1 MIKEIIAVLLLLGI
15 FTAVLIS
22 RTKDTKPSYGK
33 LVLAIGIPVL
43 FDFVTL
49 TVLNFVTLTVL
60 KFAGSNSLFMAFD
73 IIRWVLISV
82 IHMWACCFI
91 YQTITNNVY
100 SVMEIWKHDFRIW
113 NVIACVGILLG
124 VGVTV
129 GENWMIQQELKIYT
143 QMLSQDSVSFL
154 QVLGGMESF
163 NGLIRILE
171 MIRNVLEVLV
181 IGSMMVPALL
191 HKKPEESME

>member
-15 FTAVLIS
+15 FTAILIS
-22 RTKDTKPSYGK
+22 RTKDAKPSYGK

-43 FDFVTL
+43 FDLVTQMAL
-49 TVLNFVTLTVL
+49 RLVDSMSLYMVLYT
-60 KFAGSNSLFMAFD
+60 
-73 IIRWVLISV
+73 IRWVLISV

-91 YQTITNNVY
+91 YQIVTNNVY

>member
-1 MIKEIIAVLLLLGI
+1 MKRGEIMIKEIIAVLLLLGI
-15 FTAVLIS
+15 FTAILIS
-22 RTKDTKPSYGK
+22 RTKDAKPSYGK

-49 TVLNFVTLTVL
+49 TVL
-60 KFAGSNSLFMAFD
+60 KFAGSNSLLMAFD

-129 GENWMIQQELKIYT
+129 GENWMIQQQLKIYT

-191 HKKPEESME
+191 YKKPEESME

>member
-15 FTAVLIS
+15 FTAILIS
-22 RTKDTKPSYGK
+22 RTKDAKPSYGK

-43 FDFVTL
+43 FDLVTQMAL
-49 TVLNFVTLTVL
+49 RLVDSMSLYMVLYT
-60 KFAGSNSLFMAFD
+60 
-73 IIRWVLISV
+73 IRWVLISV

-91 YQTITNNVY
+91 YQIVTNNVY

-113 NVIACVGILLG
+113 NVVACVGILLG

-129 GENWMIQQELKIYT
+129 GENWMNQQQLKIYT
-143 QMLSQDSVSFL
+143 QMLSQDGISFL
-154 QVLGGMESF
+154 QALSGMKSF

-191 HKKPEESME
+191 HKKPEETME

>member
-1 MIKEIIAVLLLLGI
+1 MIKEIIVVLLLLVI
-15 FTAVLIS
+15 FAVILIF
-22 RTKDTKPSYGK
+22 RAKDTKPSYGK
-33 LVLAIGIPVL
+33 VVLAIGIPVL
-43 FDFVTL
+43 FDALTL
-49 TVLNFVTLTVL
+49 TLL
-60 KFAGSNSLFMAFD
+60 KLARSNSLYMVLD
-73 IIRWVLISV
+73 IIRWILISV

-91 YQTITNNVY
+91 YQTVTNNVY
-100 SVMEIWKHDFRIW
+100 SVMEIWKQDFRIW

-129 GENWMIQQELKIYT
+129 GENWMNQQQLKIYT
-143 QMLSQDSVSFL
+143 QMLSQDGISFL
-154 QVLGGMESF
+154 QALSGMKSF

-191 HKKPEESME
+191 HKKPEETME

>member
-43 FDFVTL
+43 FDLVTQMAL
-49 TVLNFVTLTVL
+49 RLVDSMSLYMVLYT
-60 KFAGSNSLFMAFD
+60 
-73 IIRWVLISV
+73 IRWVLISV

-91 YQTITNNVY
+91 YQIVTNNVY

-113 NVIACVGILLG
+113 NVVACVGILLG

-129 GENWMIQQELKIYT
+129 GENWMNQQQLKIYT
-143 QMLSQDSVSFL
+143 QMLSQDGISFL
-154 QVLGGMESF
+154 QALSGMESF

-191 HKKPEESME
+191 HKKPEETME

>member
-49 TVLNFVTLTVL
+49 TVL
-60 KFAGSNSLFMAFD
+60 KFAGSNSLLMAFD
-73 IIRWVLISV
+73 IMRWVLISV

-171 MIRNVLEVLV
+171 MIRNV
-181 IGSMMVPALL
+181 
-191 HKKPEESME
+191 

>member
-49 TVLNFVTLTVL
+49 TVL
-60 KFAGSNSLFMAFD
+60 KFAGSNSLLMAFD
-73 IIRWVLISV
+73 IMRWVLISV

-100 SVMEIWKHDFRIW
+100 SVMEIWKHGFRIW

>member
-15 FTAVLIS
+15 FTAILIS
-22 RTKDTKPSYGK
+22 RTKDAKPSYGK
-33 LVLAIGIPVL
+33 LVLAIGIPVF
-43 FDFVTL
+43 FD
-49 TVLNFVTLTVL
+49 FVTLTVL

>member
-22 RTKDTKPSYGK
+22 RTKDAKPSYGK

-49 TVLNFVTLTVL
+49 TVL
-60 KFAGSNSLFMAFD
+60 KFAGSNSLLMAFD
-73 IIRWVLISV
+73 IMRWVLISV

-154 QVLGGMESF
+154 QVLGGMKSF

>member
-49 TVLNFVTLTVL
+49 TVL
-60 KFAGSNSLFMAFD
+60 KFAGINSLFMAFD